1 MENVKLKD
9 ENMTTGTEKERLTV
23 SGICKI
29 VYAIWQRDIWIL
41 PCERTGELE
50 THPRTRKKD
59 TINLLFSLIEED
71 KNLEY
76 VEAIE
81 SNRATPVF
89 HGTVDIPE
97 RIRRKAESCSTE
109 LIKSNFKNR
118 IYRYLDENQRKY
130 FWDGIQELVENTN
143 IADDILRLGDFQGV
157 QYESKGKDETVFC
170 LFATSAIIFA
180 LSRSNDKWKIN
191 ESNMYRPTATN
202 ILPEDIRQKYD
213 PYTLTGRHS
222 HSSALQFKL
231 IKDGAFAPTVI
242 FYSQEKALGYVRGKN
257 LLITRIEYEPKAIR
271 LCYRDAGAEGYT
283 LRRVESR
290 DINKIYEFVKGSH
303 DEFRE
308 KVSWRGRNIEDM
320 TLNGLKKEVWTG
332 YAYFYSNGK
341 PAAYVDYKLRV
352 DSDIE
357 MGVALRCGGDDAA
370 MLHKAEPVR
379 HKLRQAVTA
388 DTYHAEN
395 AQRHRHRNDDHQA
408 DVERQRQI
416 KQRYCAAHSKHS
428 RLHCIAQ
435 LDRTAENRAGVHKIL
450 RDKVDIPLFA

>member
-1 MENVKLKD
+1 MYNRDIEIEREAVAMENVKLKD

-23 SGICKI
+23 SGICKL

-180 LSRSNDKWKIN
+180 LSRSNDK
-191 ESNMYRPTATN
+191 
-202 ILPEDIRQKYD
+202 
-213 PYTLTGRHS
+213 
-222 HSSALQFKL
+222 
-231 IKDGAFAPTVI
+231 
-242 FYSQEKALGYVRGKN
+242 
-257 LLITRIEYEPKAIR
+257 
-271 LCYRDAGAEGYT
+271 
-283 LRRVESR
+283 
-290 DINKIYEFVKGSH
+290 
-303 DEFRE
+303 
-308 KVSWRGRNIEDM
+308 
-320 TLNGLKKEVWTG
+320 
-332 YAYFYSNGK
+332 
-341 PAAYVDYKLRV
+341 
-352 DSDIE
+352 
-357 MGVALRCGGDDAA
+357 
-370 MLHKAEPVR
+370 
-379 HKLRQAVTA
+379 
-388 DTYHAEN
+388 
-395 AQRHRHRNDDHQA
+395 
-408 DVERQRQI
+408 
-416 KQRYCAAHSKHS
+416 
-428 RLHCIAQ
+428 
-435 LDRTAENRAGVHKIL
+435 
-450 RDKVDIPLFA
+450 